1 MRLVYKL
8 SISVAFAL
16 LTITQVI
23 AQESFEIRGLL
34 PWHNFLSGPS
44 AWNEADYEEYLDECQ
59 KNNINFIGFH
69 NYTGGGERYATYVEP
84 MIKIS
89 YKGILPQAFFDNSL
103 SSRWGYLPLGYE
115 RFTTS
120 SKKAIGL
127 PAKAKAFGSDAS
139 IYSKTTEEHYESAQ
153 GLMKNV
159 MKMAH
164 DRGIQMAMGFEFG
177 VLPPEYFSLNMQG
190 DSFYWPGESN
200 MIPNPTHPI
209 AIDLHYAALD
219 NILETYEGIDWIW
232 MWLNEH
238 SFMSVDV
245 DRALKDPYFAKIY
258 EEYAPYFTDAK
269 TDKERFVGVWSMEYM
284 KITYEYLKKK
294 NVRTKL
300 ILGGWGG
307 GNQLPGLLK
316 TLDKQ
321 LPKDI
326 VFSCLNPEL
335 GIYPQPDFLADIAK
349 NRKVWTV
356 PWLEG
361 DHQLWH
367 FQPRVNKMTEHV
379 KLAEKQ
385 KLDGV
390 LAIHWRTE
398 EVRFNLKSFAHF
410 ASNPSS
416 DKTVKG
422 LYTEYLT
429 EELGLAAAKRLAPLL
444 TTMDIEQTH
453 SSVSSPEYF
462 GYLPNWGKLDEENIS
477 IRQKIC
483 EELEKTIKEETNTT
497 FKINQQN
504 FRDMFLFELLLNDV
518 ARAMVPAFEL
528 KREYL
533 RTGTSLVHSRLEEA
547 QLALLGAP
555 LKKMIDTFAGKTV
568 SRGEM
573 GVLSSLNQRLLRE
586 FDELKSFLE
595 TELKNDR

>member
-1 MRLVYKL
+1 MKKLIYKL
-8 SISVAFAL
+8 NVSIVLAL
-16 LTITQVI
+16 LAITQVV
-23 AQESFEIRGLL
+23 AQESFEIRGVL

-44 AWNEADYEEYLDECQ
+44 AWNEADYEKYLDECQ
-59 KNNINFIGFH
+59 KNKINFIGFH

-103 SSRWGYLPLGYE
+103 SSRWGYLPLSYE
-115 RFTTS
+115 SFTES

-127 PAKAKAFGSDAS
+127 PVGAKSFGSDGS

-164 DRGIQMAMGFEFG
+164 DRNIQMAMGFEFG

-190 DSFYWPGESN
+190 DTFYWPGESN

-245 DRALKDPYFAKIY
+245 EKALKDPYFSKIY
-258 EEYAPYFTDAK
+258 KEYAPYFTDAE

-284 KITYEYLKKK
+284 RITHEYLKKK
-294 NVRTKL
+294 NAKAKL

-326 VFSCLNPEL
+326 VFSCLNPVL

-367 FQPRVNKMTEHV
+367 FQPRVNMMSEHV

-385 KLDGV
+385 NLDGV

-398 EVRFNLKSFAHF
+398 EVRFNFKTFAHF

-416 DKTVKG
+416 NKTVNQ
-422 LYTEYLT
+422 LYTTYLT
-429 EELGLAAAKRLAPLL
+429 EELGATAAKRLAPIL
-444 TTMDIEQTH
+444 TKMDVEQTH
-453 SSVSSPEYF
+453 SNVPSPEFY
-462 GYLPNWGKLDEENIS
+462 GYLPEWGKLDEANIGL
-477 IRQKIC
+477 RQKIC
-483 EELEKTIKEETNTT
+483 EELENTIKKERNGTYKTN
-497 FKINQQN
+497 QER

-518 ARAMVPAFEL
+518 ARAMIPAFEL

-533 RTGTSLVHSRLEEA
+533 RTGNTLVRSRLEEA
-547 QLALLGAP
+547 QTTLLKAP
-555 LKKMIDTFAGKTV
+555 LTRMIDTFAGKIV

-573 GVLSSLNQRLLRE
+573 GVLSSINQRLCRE
-586 FDELKSFLE
+586 FDELKGFLE
-595 TELKNDR
+595 IRLNN